1 MTLSRQLIITMLCL
15 VFILISGMF
24 GLNLRHVQ
32 NLLSKQMDAQ
42 TQNSADSLALSLKEY
57 FSNRDIQG
65 AETFVDGFFNHGFYQ
80 KLSITDAH
88 KKQPIIVRSS
98 PKAIHGVPG
107 WFVRLIPL
115 NAPKKRA
122 VILFYDSGHSQRN
135 FILLEARSSHAYEQ
149 LWLSIKEGLVLSAVL
164 ISISALLLVSLVR
177 WQLAPL
183 KLIEEQAIAIGH
195 RDFPISNQIPRARE
209 LARVV
214 LAMNGMSKKLK
225 NFIDELTER
234 AETLLRETR
243 MDALTGLMN
252 RKSFID
258 NLNTVMN
265 ESGVIAIVHIHDLNR
280 INDAYG
286 YPTGNE
292 LLCAVAKILHKK
304 RGLYA
309 EAFTGRISGAEFA
322 MATPGLSIKDFH
334 NVYRRLESG
343 LESLSVPENKVDVKI
358 TAGIASYDQE
368 QSISSVLARANHA
381 LAMALH
387 QEKPFVYI
395 GDDDQSPL
403 SFSSTDWGGLID
415 HVIQNES
422 IKLTSQDVVDFN
434 GETLFRCLLARPELS
449 AEKNIQTASFIAMV
463 ERLGRGNE
471 FDHLMASKIFQ
482 YAASNG
488 DDGSWS
494 IKLLASSW
502 YDDGFQEWFLSL
514 LKQYPSVS
522 NKLFITCTEASLIR
536 DVTVSKMH
544 IDSIR
549 QLGGRIVMDHFGGEL
564 SSFMALRQLKP
575 DYIKLDGSYIRDI
588 LQNDDHKMFLGIV
601 ANITHGLDIGLITEH
616 VETGEIKSM
625 LDKMNVDAFQGYAIS
640 QVKLLEI

>member
-1 MTLSRQLIITMLCL
+1 MTLSRQLIITLLCL

-32 NLLSKQMDAQ
+32 NLLLKQMDAQ

-57 FSNRDIQG
+57 LANRDMQG

-80 KLSITDAH
+80 KLSITDSH

-98 PKAIHGVPG
+98 PKAINGVPD

-122 VILFYDSGHSQRN
+122 AILFYDSGHRRGN
-135 FILLEARSSHAYEQ
+135 FIILEAKISHAYEQ
-149 LWLSIKEGLVLSAVL
+149 LWLSIKEWLVLSAIL

-177 WQLAPL
+177 WQLSPL
-183 KLIEEQAIAIGH
+183 KLIEEQAIAIGN
-195 RDFPISNQIPRARE
+195 RDFPISNRIPHARE

-214 LAMNGMSKKLK
+214 LAMNGMSTKLK

-234 AETLLRETR
+234 AEKLLRETR

-252 RKSFID
+252 RKSFMD

-265 ESGVIAIVHIHDLNR
+265 KNGVIGIIHVHDLKR
-280 INDAYG
+280 INEAYG

-292 LLCAVAKILHKK
+292 LLCAVAQMLHKK

-309 EAFTGRISGAEFA
+309 EAFAGRISGADFA
-322 MATPGLSIKDFH
+322 MAAPGLSIKDFH
-334 NVYRRLESG
+334 HIYRQLESG
-343 LESLSVPENKVDVKI
+343 LESLSVPENKISLKI
-358 TAGIASYDQE
+358 ITGVASYDQK
-368 QSISSVLARANHA
+368 QSISKVLARANHA
-381 LAMALH
+381 LTMAMH

-403 SFSSTDWGGLID
+403 SFSSTDWGGLINN
-415 HVIQNES
+415 VIQNES
-422 IKLTSQDVVDFN
+422 IKLTSQDVVDCK
-434 GETLFRCLLARPELS
+434 GETLFRCLLARPELP
-449 AEKNIQTASFIAMV
+449 AEESIQTESFIAMV

-471 FDHLMASKIFQ
+471 FDHLMASKIFR
-482 YAASNG
+482 YVSSNG
-488 DDGSWS
+488 DDGSWAV
-494 IKLLASSW
+494 KLLASSW
-502 YDDGFQEWFLSL
+502 HDEGFQEWFLSL

-536 DVTVSKMH
+536 DVTVSKIH

-549 QLGGRIVMDHFGGEL
+549 QLGGRIVMDHFGREL
-564 SSFMALRQLKP
+564 SSFAALRRLKP

-588 LQNDDHKMFLGIV
+588 HQNDDHKMFLGIV
-601 ANITHGLDIGLITEH
+601 ANITHGLDIGVITEH
-616 VETGEIKSM
+616 VETGEIKSV